1 MNTQSSLNIVNKHLN
16 YPKVTLVETTTSQY
30 LHIAAEIDKTS
41 FPFFLGK
48 SSCKKSVLKFCKEQA
63 ENIEKKAGVI
73 NCSIFSAII
82 IPPGRG
88 KYVQENIS
96 KTHLAKFDV
105 VILIEIDSTEHV
117 EELLKSKVY
126 QELISKIKSKSSYL
140 HIVKAS
146 NVRQIGPV
154 NHSKQGI
161 FLFNYFYAQNT
172 SQNLLVWEYTA
183 GWFEKE
189 TKLNNSTLLLPGD
202 NSKYTIINHC
212 RWDSLWNII
221 PHLIFKKTF
230 KTYVLD
236 NFYANKVGAQ
246 PILYKLV

>member
-1 MNTQSSLNIVNKHLN
+1 MNTQSPLTIVNKHLN
-16 YPKVTLVETTTSQY
+16 YPKVTLVKATTSQY

-48 SSCKKSVLKFCKEQA
+48 SSCKKSVLKFCKHQA
-63 ENIEKKAGVI
+63 EKIKKEAGVI
-73 NCSIFSAII
+73 NYSVFSAII

-105 VILIEIDSTEHV
+105 VILIEINSLENAKK
-117 EELLKSKVY
+117 LLKSKTYDKLV
-126 QELISKIKSKSSYL
+126 STIKMKSSYS
-140 HIVKAS
+140 HITQAS

-154 NHSKQGI
+154 DHTKQGI
-161 FLFNYFYAQNT
+161 FLFNYFYAKST
-172 SQNLLVWEYTA
+172 IQNLLVWEYTA

-189 TKLNNSTLLLPGD
+189 TKLNNSTLLLPND
-202 NSKYTIINHC
+202 DSKYTIINHC
-212 RWDSLWNII
+212 RWDNLWNIV

-230 KTYVLD
+230 KSYVLD